1 MANRL
6 QPPDR
11 DNDMPVWRQIEQ
23 QVLRQIHDGVLRGGD
38 RLPSALEL
46 ARQLQVNRHTVRRAL
61 DALEERGVVHAETG
75 RGLRVREES
84 YDYAIGRRTS
94 FSRNMNNLNVTS
106 GNRVLGTAL
115 VTPPRRV
122 AESLALARGERAWW
136 IESSAH
142 AEGRVL
148 DHGQAWFPAVRFPR
162 LDEVFQRTG
171 SVTRTLAEFGV
182 PDYFRSYTR
191 VTARLAGAVTARI
204 LEQAADLPVLEV
216 ESLNV
221 DAQNQPVQYG
231 LTCFAAERVQ
241 LVLST
246 PDVVSR

>member
-1 MANRL
+1 M
-6 QPPDR
+6 
-11 DNDMPVWRQIEQ
+11 
-23 QVLRQIHDGVLRGGD
+23 
-38 RLPSALEL
+38 
-46 ARQLQVNRHTVRRAL
+46 
-61 DALEERGVVHAETG
+61 
-75 RGLRVREES
+75 
-84 YDYAIGRRTS
+84 
-94 FSRNMNNLNVTS
+94 
-106 GNRVLGTAL
+106 
-115 VTPPRRV
+115 
-122 AESLALARGERAWW
+122 
-136 IESSAH
+136 
-142 AEGRVL
+142 
-148 DHGQAWFPAVRFPR
+148 
-162 LDEVFQRTG
+162 FQRTG

>member
-1 MANRL
+1 MMAIDF

-11 DNDMPVWRQIEQ
+11 SCDVPVWRQIEQ
-23 QVLRQIHDGVLRGGD
+23 QVLQQIRSGQLRGGA

-46 ARQLQVNRHTVRRAL
+46 ARQLRVNRHTVRRAL
-61 DALEERGVVHAETG
+61 DALEERGAIHADPG
-75 RGLRVREES
+75 RGLRVREEC

-94 FSRNMNNLNVTS
+94 FSRNMNNLNVSS
-106 GNRVLGTAL
+106 GNKVLGTAL
-115 VTPPRRV
+115 VMPPQRV

-136 IESSAH
+136 IESSAF

-148 DHGQAWFPAVRFPR
+148 DHSQAWFPMARFPR
-162 LDEVFQRTG
+162 LGEVFQRTG
-171 SVTRTLAEFGV
+171 SVSRTLAEFGV
-182 PDYFRSYTR
+182 ADYFRSYTR
-191 VTARLAGAVTARI
+191 VTARLAGTATGSV
-204 LEQAADLPVLEV
+204 LEQSPDLPVLEV

-221 DAQNQPVQYG
+221 DGQNQPVQYG

-246 PDVVSR
+246 AER

>member
-1 MANRL
+1 MRF

-11 DNDMPVWRQIEQ
+11 SCDMPVWRQIEQ
-23 QVLRQIHDGVLRGGD
+23 QVLQQIRSGQLRGGAK
-38 RLPSALEL
+38 LPSALEL

-61 DALEERGVVHAETG
+61 DALEERGAIHADTG
-75 RGLRVREES
+75 RGLRVREEC

-94 FSRNMNNLNVTS
+94 FSRNMNSLNVSS
-106 GNRVLGTAL
+106 GNKVLGTAL
-115 VTPPRRV
+115 VMPPQRV

-136 IESSAH
+136 IESSAY

-148 DHGQAWFPAVRFPR
+148 DHSQAWFSVARFPR
-162 LDEVFQRTG
+162 LGEVFQRTG
-171 SVTRTLAEFGV
+171 SVSRTLAEFGV
-182 PDYFRSYTR
+182 AEYFRSYTR
-191 VTARLAGAVTARI
+191 VTARLAGTATARV
-204 LEQAADLPVLEV
+204 LDQSPELPVLEV

-221 DAQNQPVQYG
+221 DGQNQPVQYG

-246 PDVVSR
+246 AER

>member
-1 MANRL
+1 MMASRL

-11 DNDMPVWRQIEQ
+11 TRDMPVWRQIEQ
-23 QVLRQIHDGVLRGGD
+23 QVLLQIRNGELRGGA

-46 ARQLQVNRHTVRRAL
+46 ARQLNVNRHTVRRAL
-61 DALEERGVVHAETG
+61 DALEQRGVIHADPG
-75 RGLRVREES
+75 RGLRVREEC

-94 FSRNMNNLNVTS
+94 FSRNMHNLNVSS
-106 GNRVLGTAL
+106 GNKVLGTAL
-115 VTPPRRV
+115 VSPPQRV

-136 IESSAH
+136 IESSAY

-148 DHGQAWFPAVRFPR
+148 DHGQAWFPAARFPK
-162 LDEVFQRTG
+162 LGEVFRRTG
-171 SVTRTLAEFGV
+171 SVSRTLAEFGIA
-182 PDYFRSYTR
+182 DYFRSYTR
-191 VTARLAGAVTARI
+191 VTARLPGAATADV
-204 LEQAADLPVLEV
+204 LEQSANLPVLEV

-221 DAQNQPVQYG
+221 DGSNQPVQYG

-246 PDVVSR
+246 SER